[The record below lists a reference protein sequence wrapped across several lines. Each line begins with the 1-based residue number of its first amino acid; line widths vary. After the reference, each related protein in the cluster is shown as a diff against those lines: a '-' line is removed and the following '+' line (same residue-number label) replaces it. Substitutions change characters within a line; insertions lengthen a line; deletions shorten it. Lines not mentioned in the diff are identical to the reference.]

1 MTRLR
6 TMGAAALA
14 SVAAVSIGYTA
25 GARARESTDGVLM
38 KSAVFQWDALRP
50 TKTKV
55 GFVRRVV
62 QAPTATL
69 DELESHITT
78 LEANQSPHDPHTH
91 PNEELLVLKE
101 GAVEAY
107 VNGEW
112 VPVQAGGI
120 MFFASNVPHTVR
132 NASDSPATY
141 YVFNWRP
148 RGMLERE
155 KNSR

>member
-1 MTRLR
+1 MTSLR
-6 TMGAAALA
+6 RIA
-14 SVAAVSIGYTA
+14 VAAVACVAAGSIGYTA
-25 GARARESTDGVLM
+25 GARAGESGDDVLM
-38 KSAVFQWDALRP
+38 KSAVFQWDSLQPA
-50 TKTKV
+50 KTRV

-78 LEANQSPHDPHTH
+78 LEAKQSPHEPHTH

-101 GAVEAY
+101 GSVEAY

-112 VPVQAGGI
+112 VPVRTGGI

-132 NASDSPATY
+132 NVSDTAATY

-148 RGMLERE
+148 QGMLEKG
-155 KNSR
+155 KNAR